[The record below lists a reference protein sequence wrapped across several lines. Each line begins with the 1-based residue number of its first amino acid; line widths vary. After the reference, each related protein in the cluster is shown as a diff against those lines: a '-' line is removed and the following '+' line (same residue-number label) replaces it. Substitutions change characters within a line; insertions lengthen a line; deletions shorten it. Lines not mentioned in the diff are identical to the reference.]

1 MLIVDL
7 EFIRALTYN
16 EMQSLAT
23 ASSGLHSLYVKY
35 SVMASPSSNS
45 NSALVSRPR
54 VSNFAPHVRSPTPSD
69 VSLMCFRLS
78 QCRLYD
84 EVVDWYKWH
93 GYAYSSTNALLH
105 RVKYEGW
112 LPMSLLDLYMKLE
125 ALLFACLCAYPA
137 AGRSIVLQH
146 CKPGVVSPCI
156 SLKVYNL
163 LRAGNPLSVPVSDRY
178 VVYERPFRTH
188 LVVPDFFYSLPFH
201 YYTTS
206 ALVEAWFAAPSAI
219 ERRRLIDWPP
229 FADAAG
235 TIACPV

>member
-1 MLIVDL
+1 
-7 EFIRALTYN
+7 
-16 EMQSLAT
+16 
-23 ASSGLHSLYVKY
+23 
-35 SVMASPSSNS
+35 
-45 NSALVSRPR
+45 
-54 VSNFAPHVRSPTPSD
+54 
-69 VSLMCFRLS
+69 
-78 QCRLYD
+78 
-84 EVVDWYKWH
+84 
-93 GYAYSSTNALLH
+93 
-105 RVKYEGW
+105 
-112 LPMSLLDLYMKLE
+112 MSLLDLFMKLE
-125 ALLFACLCAYPA
+125 ALLSACLCAYPA

-156 SLKVYNL
+156 SLKVNNL
-163 LRAGNPLSVPVSDRY
+163 LRAENPLSVPVSDRS

-188 LVVPDFFYSLPFH
+188 LDVPDFFYSLPFH